1 MDSAD
6 SRDGEVPLVVDNLQ
20 PAQTLESTVNAAGDL
35 GTISLGILYVSF
47 SVFSLVASL
56 VVRALGSKNALVLG
70 TTGYWLFI
78 AANLKPSWYTMVPG
92 SLYLGF
98 VASVIWVGAGT
109 YLTFIARSHAR
120 GFNFYEG
127 TVIGKFNGEFWGVYN
142 ANQVVGNLISLA
154 LLGDGE
160 DGSTR
165 GTILLFTVFLC
176 SMTLGTTLICFL
188 HQNDNR
194 KEKGPADSSA
204 ISLSKS
210 VIAPLLDKR
219 MLLIIHLFAY
229 TGLQTAFVWADFTK
243 EIVKPALGQSGV
255 GGAMAVLGAFDVICS
270 VVAGRLTSGLK
281 SITFILCGGLLVQA
295 VVFLWLLLT
304 YSITGGV
311 LGIIYPLLTAGLLG
325 VGDAVLHTQLSTLLA
340 LLFNHDTEGSFA
352 HMRVRQSAA
361 IAVIFFLSPHI
372 SFQTMV
378 LIMLAGICVSLL
390 TFLFLALKVEKAFSR
405 IVNANISAT

>member
-6 SRDGEVPLVVDNLQ
+6 SRDEEVPLVVDNLQ
-20 PAQTLESTVNAAGDL
+20 RQTPKNYTRDVHILSFAFLLIFLAYGAAQNLESIVNAAGDL
-35 GTISLGILYVSF
+35 RTISLGILYVSF

-56 VVRALGSKNALVLG
+56 V
-70 TTGYWLFI
+70 I
-78 AANLKPSWYTMVPG
+78 
-92 SLYLGF
+92 
-98 VASVIWVGAGT
+98 
-109 YLTFIARSHAR
+109 
-120 GFNFYEG
+120 
-127 TVIGKFNGEFWGVYN
+127 
-142 ANQVVGNLISLA
+142 VGNLISLA
-154 LLGDGE
+154 LLRDGE

-176 SMTLGTTLICFL
+176 SMTLSTILMCFL
-188 HQNDNR
+188 HKTDNR

-219 MLLIIHLFAY
+219 MLLIIPLFAY
-229 TGLQTAFVWADFTK
+229 MGLQAAFVWADFTK
-243 EIVKPALGQSGV
+243 EIVKPALGESCV
-255 GGAMAVLGAFDVICS
+255 GGAMVVLGAFDVICS

-295 VVFLWLLLT
+295 VVFLWLLLK
-304 YSITGGV
+304 YSMTTGV

-325 VGDAVLHTQLSTLLA
+325 VGDAVLHTQLSALLA
-340 LLFNHDTEGSFA
+340 LLFNHETEGAFA
-352 HMRVRQSAA
+352 QMRVWQSAV

-390 TFLFLALKVEKAFSR
+390 TFLFVTLKVGKAFS
-405 IVNANISAT
+405 SPKS